1 MNNSSNFYLENLR
14 LSLEDIKE
22 EDDEGKSVTSKDN
35 RYDKKLKDSIK
46 ESLCDKSLNSS
57 KENEKKIENE
67 KNEDEEDDVFD
78 FTEEEYLEIKR
89 IKNKNIENQNY
100 LKLKD
105 ELNDA
110 MPINKLEKIRKSSLK
125 TINKNK

>member
-46 ESLCDKSLNSS
+46 ESLCDKSLN
-57 KENEKKIENE
+57 
-67 KNEDEEDDVFD
+67 
-78 FTEEEYLEIKR
+78 
-89 IKNKNIENQNY
+89 
-100 LKLKD
+100 
-105 ELNDA
+105 A
-110 MPINKLEKIRKSSLK
+110 
-125 TINKNK
+125 

>member
-1 MNNSSNFYLENLR
+1 MNNSSNFYFENLR
-14 LSLEDIKE
+14 LSLEDIIE
-22 EDDEGKSVTSKDN
+22 EEDEGKSVTSKDN

-46 ESLCDKSLNSS
+46 ESLYDKSLNVS